1 MRFDH
6 AIFLEGFLSR
16 EKEDGSKKGGYRG
29 NRRGLINRKGEDQ
42 GWQQCVSGRTMGEG
56 RSCDKR
62 RGRGLW
68 SSLKSP
74 FRRRRPFTLRLL
86 KDYLHPSF
94 IDPRHSRDCRLSHSY
109 IYVYMYICMHIYM
122 YRNIWAGF
130 DLVSGGG
137 RKGEGEIRLTNL
149 ASCKSEIKFY
159 RGWKV
164 REARK
169 VASQSTYIK
178 LLLTR
183 NLHRLPT
190 PPHSTSIIV
199 VTNCLFQESLG
210 AIKRGFPI
218 LGDDSF
224 RWCLFFP
231 TFFFFSDRFR
241 ESII

>member
-1 MRFDH
+1 MS
-6 AIFLEGFLSR
+6 LVEEEKGR
-16 EKEDGSKKGGYRG
+16 E
-29 NRRGLINRKGEDQ
+29 
-42 GWQQCVSGRTMGEG
+42 
-56 RSCDKR
+56 
-62 RGRGLW
+62 
-68 SSLKSP
+68 
-74 FRRRRPFTLRLL
+74 
-86 KDYLHPSF
+86 
-94 IDPRHSRDCRLSHSY
+94 
-109 IYVYMYICMHIYM
+109 
-122 YRNIWAGF
+122 
-130 DLVSGGG
+130 
-137 RKGEGEIRLTNL
+137 EIRLTNL

-224 RWCLFFP
+224 R
-231 TFFFFSDRFR
+231 
-241 ESII
+241 

>member
-1 MRFDH
+1 M
-6 AIFLEGFLSR
+6 
-16 EKEDGSKKGGYRG
+16 
-29 NRRGLINRKGEDQ
+29 
-42 GWQQCVSGRTMGEG
+42 CVSFLMSVESDRGG
-56 RSCDKR
+56 
-62 RGRGLW
+62 GRGGSDRV
-68 SSLKSP
+68 SSSRVSSSRVSRWTTVRST
-74 FRRRRPFTLRLL
+74 RRYLYFFCSICIYVHIHIHLL
-86 KDYLHPSF
+86 
-94 IDPRHSRDCRLSHSY
+94 SY
-109 IYVYMYICMHIYM
+109 IYTCICIYIYM

-224 RWCLFFP
+224 RWCLFFR
-231 TFFFFSDRFR
+231 TFSFFSNRFR